1 MEIKILKIARSEP
14 EQMEIRCHEVNEQ
27 IKEIVTFVKS
37 RQGQLTGV
45 IEGKHYEVPITDVYY
60 VESVDDKV
68 FIYGRAKVYET
79 GQKLYELEG
88 ILREKYFL
96 RVSKSLILN
105 LMKIKAIKPAL
116 NGRYS
121 AILKSE
127 EEVIIS
133 RKYVPELKRALKGE
147 LF

>member
-1 MEIKILKIARSEP
+1 MEITILKIARSEP
-14 EQMEIRCHEVNEQ
+14 EQMEIRCHEVNEK
-27 IKEIVTFVKS
+27 IKEIITFVKS

-45 IEGKHYEVPITDVYY
+45 IEGKHYEVPVTDVYY

-68 FIYGRAKVYET
+68 FIYGRTKVYET

-96 RVSKSLILN
+96 RVSKSLVLN

-121 AILKSE
+121 AILQSG

-133 RKYVPELKRALKGE
+133 RKYVPELKKALKGE